1 MRTHVLAKFDMK
13 QSGFLPAPSMCA
25 QCMPAWNDT
34 DADSPK
40 GDNGY
45 RHRVV
50 QGQVGC
56 LHQSASLRLR
66 STSLALLCE
75 CRWPDMST
83 VAAAFSDHSLHLSP
97 QVSDQNAYALGGI
110 AGHAGLFANI
120 LELAPLV
127 SHLLTAEV
135 ADPWINATTVRTFT
149 TVSLARPALTRRA
162 SLLVWHDCTV

>member
-1 MRTHVLAKFDMK
+1 MAWHVDCSCCF
-13 QSGFLPAPSMCA
+13 
-25 QCMPAWNDT
+25 
-34 DADSPK
+34 
-40 GDNGY
+40 
-45 RHRVV
+45 
-50 QGQVGC
+50 
-56 LHQSASLRLR
+56 LR
-66 STSLALLCE
+66 SHPAL
-75 CRWPDMST
+75 
-83 VAAAFSDHSLHLSP
+83 SLHLSP